1 MRPCMPDRPAEG
13 SLWAV
18 YVVYKRVSDEWES
31 SATSILLIPEETG
44 TEQMDAQ
51 KERLCILFA
60 CLT

>member
-1 MRPCMPDRPAEG
+1 MNGNLARP
-13 SLWAV
+13 L
-18 YVVYKRVSDEWES
+18 
-31 SATSILLIPEETG
+31 ILLIPEETG